1 MGNVTSTGVS
11 LGGLNAGGS
20 VASLLLQ
27 NNFDPRCRRPFIM
40 NGRSYYSKQIGWDT
54 KTSKPIIQN
63 VPTTNAATLRR
74 EDWIMIDQAV
84 VTAARPRLRFFNEL
98 RSAGLNV
105 NLPNALG
112 KTVWQYERQS
122 NITGATVSM
131 DGIRKGDA
139 DRPMYDMEQMPLPV
153 IHKDFSFSARQI
165 AVARNSNS
173 PIDASTAAA
182 AAQRVAEE
190 VEKLALGV
198 AEIYTFGGGRVYGLL
213 NYPNRLTKVFTNPW
227 LSNGE
232 RDPNWSPGILHKEI
246 LASRRALADRQH
258 YGPFVIYVSSDF
270 DEVLDDDYN
279 LTTAGVSSSIT
290 LRERLS
296 KVDAITSIRTSEFLP
311 KGSLVMLEMDQN
323 TIQAITG
330 LDVTTIQWQTEG
342 GFEIHFK
349 VLCML
354 LPRLKSDY
362 YGNCGVMHGALAP
375 PSDAE

>member
-1 MGNVTSTGVS
+1 
-11 LGGLNAGGS
+11 
-20 VASLLLQ
+20 
-27 NNFDPRCRRPFIM
+27 
-40 NGRSYYSKQIGWDT
+40 
-54 KTSKPIIQN
+54 
-63 VPTTNAATLRR
+63 
-74 EDWIMIDQAV
+74 
-84 VTAARPRLRFFNEL
+84 
-98 RSAGLNV
+98 
-105 NLPNALG
+105 
-112 KTVWQYERQS
+112 
-122 NITGATVSM
+122 
-131 DGIRKGDA
+131 
-139 DRPMYDMEQMPLPV
+139 MYDMEQMPLPV
-153 IHKDFSFSARQI
+153 VHKDFSFSARQI

-198 AEIYTFGGGRVYGLL
+198 SENYSFGGGRVYGLL

-227 LSNGE
+227 RSDNT
-232 RDPNWSPGILHKEI
+232 RDPSWTPGLLHREI
-246 LASRRALADRQH
+246 LESRRALADRQH

-279 LTTAGVSSSIT
+279 GGTAGISSSIT
-290 LRERLS
+290 LRERLN
-296 KVDAITSIRTSEFLP
+296 KVDAITSIRTSEFLS

-362 YGNCGVMHGALAP
+362 YGNCGILHGRLAP
-375 PSDAE
+375 ASDPV

>member
-1 MGNVTSTGVS
+1 
-11 LGGLNAGGS
+11 
-20 VASLLLQ
+20 
-27 NNFDPRCRRPFIM
+27 M

-98 RSAGLNV
+98 RTAGLNV